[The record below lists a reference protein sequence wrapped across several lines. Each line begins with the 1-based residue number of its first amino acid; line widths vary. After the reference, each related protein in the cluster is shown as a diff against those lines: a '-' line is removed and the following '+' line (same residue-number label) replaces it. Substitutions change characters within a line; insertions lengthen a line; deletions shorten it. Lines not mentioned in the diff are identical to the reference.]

1 MTKACLQVIFGGEQM
16 KVLEYLAILMINLVA
31 LPFKLMQH
39 YLPLFLIPL
48 KVFFGVVFFWVVL
61 LFKLTERYN

>member
-1 MTKACLQVIFGGEQM
+1 M